1 MLRGWNALRV
11 SLRLTRLSGPIC
23 SCTVTQACAYR
34 PIHDPPPR
42 SIIILTPSSPS
53 SHGRNNYTLEPQ
65 GCGFLT
71 SLPENP
77 FFPGSLRSRWN
88 GWSIETAE
96 AFSRNEVLPNLERLE
111 KQEDGLM
118 LGLLRK
124 AGELGFCGPDTPEA
138 YGGLG
143 LSKTLAARMLEFLS
157 LNGSFSVTIGI
168 HSGISQAGLVLFGNE
183 EQKQRYLPRLA
194 AAEMIGAYAL
204 SEPDAGTDALSL
216 TTKAIRAGDTYKL
229 SGTKMWI
236 SNAKWADM
244 FLVMAKVDGERL
256 SAFLVERDFPG
267 VSVSREEHKMGLKGS
282 STARLVLEDA
292 EVPVANLLHE
302 EGLGHQVALNA
313 LNLGRFKLAPMSLG
327 PARDAIGLAATYANE
342 RKQFGQPIARFAL
355 IQRKF
360 ALMASLFYASES
372 MTYRTGALID
382 DAFAAYAGTIEGNRK
397 AAEEF
402 AVEASIGKVFVTEC
416 ESLIVDEA
424 LQCYGGYGFT
434 EEFPIARHFRDARVS
449 RIYEGTN
456 EINRIFAAGRV
467 IKRFEQGNL
476 GGVPIRDGFL
486 ADLTADLLELKPKD
500 QIGQAA
506 LTDLMMLGYAE
517 QSARIR
523 SQKQGGIAEEL
534 YRFFI
539 AWANCRAAESFQA
552 ATGKA
557 LSLPKIEVPDIA
569 SIADAVYSDRGPIE
583 A

>member
-1 MLRGWNALRV
+1 MEG
-11 SLRLTRLSGPIC
+11 ST
-23 SCTVTQACAYR
+23 
-34 PIHDPPPR
+34 
-42 SIIILTPSSPS
+42 
-53 SHGRNNYTLEPQ
+53 TLKPQ

-71 SLPENP
+71 ALPANP
-77 FFPGSLRSRWN
+77 FFPEAFLADERLM
-88 GWSIETAE
+88 IQTAE
-96 AFSRNEVLPNLERLE
+96 AFTRNEVLPNLERLE
-111 KQEDGLM
+111 KQEDSFM
-118 LGLLRK
+118 LSLLHK
-124 AGELGFCGPDTPEA
+124 AGDLGFCGPDTPEA

-183 EQKQRYLPRLA
+183 AQKQRYLPSLA
-194 AAEMIGAYAL
+194 AGEKIGAYAL
-204 SEPDAGTDALSL
+204 SEPDSGTDALSL
-216 TTKAIRAGDTYKL
+216 TTKAVRDGNIYKL
-229 SGTKMWI
+229 TGTKMWI
-236 SNAKWADM
+236 SNAKWADV
-244 FLVMAKVDGERL
+244 FLVLAKVDGERL

-292 EVPVANLLHE
+292 EVPAENLLHE
-302 EGLGHQVALNA
+302 EGLGHHVALNA

-327 PARDAIGLAATYANE
+327 PARDAIGLASTYANE

-382 DAFAAYAGTIEGNRK
+382 EAFEAYGGTIDGNRK

-402 AVEASIGKVFVTEC
+402 AVEASIGKVFVTEA

-467 IKRFEQGNL
+467 IKRVNEGRL
-476 GGVPIRDGFL
+476 GGEPLRDSFL
-486 ADLTADLLELKPKD
+486 SELTAKLLDREPKD

-506 LTDLMMLGYAE
+506 LTDLMMLNYAE
-517 QSARIR
+517 QSARLR
-523 SQKQGGIAEEL
+523 SAKHGGISEEL
-534 YRFFI
+534 YRFFS
-539 AWANCRAAESFQA
+539 AWANCRASESYQA
-552 ATGKA
+552 ATGEA
-557 LSLPKIEVPDIA
+557 ISLPKIEIPDIA
-569 SIADAVYSDRGPIE
+569 AIAEAVYADGGPIE